1 MMTSEV
7 LYGRTAF
14 RPYFD
19 MQKFEDSI
27 YNRVSI
33 REKRI
38 SRRRKLR
45 IVDKL
50 LAVITIVLSIVFLSI
65 TGLVAYR
72 SLAIKNKESNIKKL
86 EKLLEK
92 KVYDNKNAVISLKNE
107 MRFDDIKMIAYLEL
121 NMITPTEKN
130 IIHFDK
136 SDNGFVRQYENI
148 R

>member
-1 MMTSEV
+1 MTSDV

-45 IVDKL
+45 IVDRL
-50 LAVITIVLSIVFLSI
+50 LAVITIVLLIVFLSI

-72 SLAIKNKESNIKKL
+72 SLAIKNKEYNIKKL
-86 EKLLEK
+86 EKILER
-92 KVYDNKNAVISLKNE
+92 KVYENKNAVISLKNE
-107 MRFDDIKMIAYLEL
+107 MRFDDIKMKAYLEL

>member
-1 MMTSEV
+1 MTSDV

-45 IVDKL
+45 IVDRL
-50 LAVITIVLSIVFLSI
+50 LVVITIVLLIVFLSI
-65 TGLVAYR
+65 TGIVVYR
-72 SLAIKNKESNIKKL
+72 SLAIKNKEYNIKKL
-86 EKLLEK
+86 EKILER
-92 KVYDNKNAVISLKNE
+92 KVYENKNAVISLKNE
-107 MRFDDIKMIAYLEL
+107 MRFDDIKMKAYLEL

>member
-1 MMTSEV
+1 MTSEV

-14 RPYFD
+14 KPYFN

-33 REKRI
+33 KEKRI
-38 SRRRKLR
+38 SRRKRLR
-45 IVDKL
+45 IVDRL
-50 LAVITIVLSIVFLSI
+50 FAAITIVLFIVFLSV
-65 TGLVAYR
+65 TALVAYK
-72 SLAIKNKESNIKKL
+72 SFAIKSKEHSIKKL
-86 EKLLEK
+86 EKILER
-92 KVYDNKNAVISLKNE
+92 KVYENKNAVISLKNE
-107 MRFDDIKMIAYLEL
+107 MGFDEIKVKAYMEL

-130 IIHFDK
+130 IIRFNK

>member
-1 MMTSEV
+1 MTSDV

-45 IVDKL
+45 IVDRL
-50 LAVITIVLSIVFLSI
+50 LAVITIVLLIVFLSI
-65 TGLVAYR
+65 TGLVVYR
-72 SLAIKNKESNIKKL
+72 SLAIKNKEYNIKKL
-86 EKLLEK
+86 EKILER
-92 KVYDNKNAVISLKNE
+92 KVYENKNAVISLKNE
-107 MRFDDIKMIAYLEL
+107 MRFDDIKMKAYLEL

>member
-27 YNRVSI
+27 YNRVSV
-33 REKRI
+33 RERRI
-38 SRRRKLR
+38 NKRRKLK
-45 IVDKL
+45 IVDRL
-50 LAVITIVLSIVFLSI
+50 LAVMTAVLFIVLLSMI
-65 TGLVAYR
+65 TLVVYR
-72 SLAIKNKESNIKKL
+72 SFAVKSKENNIRKL
-86 EKLLEK
+86 EKILER

-107 MRFDDIKMIAYLEL
+107 MRFDDIKMKAYLEL

>member
-1 MMTSEV
+1 MTSEV

-14 RPYFD
+14 RPYFN

-33 REKRI
+33 KEKRI
-38 SRRRKLR
+38 SRRKRLR
-45 IVDKL
+45 IVDRL
-50 LAVITIVLSIVFLSI
+50 FAAITIVLFIVFLSV
-65 TGLVAYR
+65 TALVAYK
-72 SLAIKNKESNIKKL
+72 SFAIKSKEHSIKKL
-86 EKLLEK
+86 EKILER
-92 KVYDNKNAVISLKNE
+92 KVYENKNAVISLKNE
-107 MRFDDIKMIAYLEL
+107 MGFDEIKVKAYMEL

-130 IIHFDK
+130 IIRFNK

>member
-1 MMTSEV
+1 MTSDV

-19 MQKFEDSI
+19 MQKFEDNI

-45 IVDKL
+45 IVDRL
-50 LAVITIVLSIVFLSI
+50 LAVITIVLLIVFLSI
-65 TGLVAYR
+65 TGLVVYR
-72 SLAIKNKESNIKKL
+72 SLAIKNKEYNIKKL
-86 EKLLEK
+86 EKILER
-92 KVYDNKNAVISLKNE
+92 KVYENKNAVISLKNE
-107 MRFDDIKMIAYLEL
+107 MRFDDIKMKAYLEL

>member
-1 MMTSEV
+1 MTSDV

-14 RPYFD
+14 KPYFD

-27 YNRVSI
+27 YNRVSV

-72 SLAIKNKESNIKKL
+72 SLAIKNKEYNIKKL
-86 EKLLEK
+86 EKILEK
-92 KVYDNKNAVISLKNE
+92 KVYENKNAVISLKNE
-107 MRFDDIKMIAYLEL
+107 MKFDDIKMKAYLEL

>member
-1 MMTSEV
+1 MMTSDV

-14 RPYFD
+14 KPYFD

-27 YNRVSI
+27 YNRVSV

-72 SLAIKNKESNIKKL
+72 SLAIKNKEYNIKKL
-86 EKLLEK
+86 EKILEK
-92 KVYDNKNAVISLKNE
+92 KVYENKNAVISLKNE
-107 MRFDDIKMIAYLEL
+107 MKFDDIKMKAYLEL

>member
-1 MMTSEV
+1 MTSDV

-38 SRRRKLR
+38 SRRKKLR
-45 IVDKL
+45 IVDRL

-72 SLAIKNKESNIKKL
+72 RLAIKNKEYNIKKL
-86 EKLLEK
+86 EKILER
-92 KVYDNKNAVISLKNE
+92 KVYENKNAVISLKNE
-107 MRFDDIKMIAYLEL
+107 MRFDDIKMKAYLEL

>member
-1 MMTSEV
+1 MTSDV

-14 RPYFD
+14 KPYFD

-27 YNRVSI
+27 YNRVSV

-50 LAVITIVLSIVFLSI
+50 LAVIIIVLSIVFLSI

-72 SLAIKNKESNIKKL
+72 SLAIKNKEYNIKKL
-86 EKLLEK
+86 EKILEK
-92 KVYDNKNAVISLKNE
+92 KVYENKNAVISLKNE
-107 MRFDDIKMIAYLEL
+107 MKFDDIKMKAYLEL

>member
-86 EKLLEK
+86 EKILEK

>member
-1 MMTSEV
+1 MTSDV

-14 RPYFD
+14 KPYFD

-27 YNRVSI
+27 YNRVSV

-72 SLAIKNKESNIKKL
+72 SLTIKNKESNIKKL

>member
-1 MMTSEV
+1 MTSDV

>member
-1 MMTSEV
+1 MTSDV

-38 SRRRKLR
+38 SRRRRLR
-45 IVDKL
+45 IVDRL
-50 LAVITIVLSIVFLSI
+50 LAVITIVLLIVFLSI

-72 SLAIKNKESNIKKL
+72 SLAIKNKEYNIKKL
-86 EKLLEK
+86 EKILER
-92 KVYDNKNAVISLKNE
+92 KVYENKNAVISLKNE
-107 MRFDDIKMIAYLEL
+107 MRFDDIKMKAYLEL